1 MSKLFHPYDLAGLAL
16 PNRIVMA
23 PMTRS
28 RAETGVPDALTAL
41 YYRQRASAGLIV
53 TEGAPVSQEGTGYLY
68 TPGIYTQAQT
78 AAWKQVTDAVHED
91 GGRIFVQ
98 LWHVGRISHV
108 SLQTDGQAPVSPVA
122 RRALHAQAYAWVSP
136 GVAGQVPVSE
146 PRAVATDEVA
156 RLIEDFVAA
165 GRNAVQAGFDG
176 VELHAANGY
185 LFEQFIN
192 GELNTRQDR
201 YGGSIAN
208 RLRLLL
214 ETVDALG
221 AAIGS
226 QRIGV
231 RISPFGRLNDMH
243 AFPDEAQTWLTLA
256 RELSHRN
263 PAYIHYSD
271 QHTIGGEPAGDF
283 LAAFRKAYDG
293 TLIIAGGLD
302 RDRAETALR
311 SDAFDLA
318 AFGRPFIAN
327 PDLVERLAN
336 GWPLASVEDGPLYGL
351 YGARGYTD
359 YPCFAKPESAAPT
372 REQV

>member
-1 MSKLFHPYDLAGLAL
+1 MNPLFTPYDLAGLTL

-53 TEGAPVSQEGTGYLY
+53 SEGVPVSQEGMGYLY
-68 TPGIYTQAQT
+68 TPGLYAEAQVEG
-78 AAWKQVTDAVHED
+78 WRHVTDAVHAG
-91 GGRIFVQ
+91 GGRIFAQ

-108 SLQTDGQAPVSPVA
+108 SLQADGQAPVSPVA
-122 RRALHAQAYAWVSP
+122 RRAAQAQAYAWVAP

-146 PRAVATDEVA
+146 PRAVPTEEVA
-156 RLIEDFVAA
+156 RLVADFVDA
-165 GRNAVQAGFDG
+165 GRRAMQADFDG

-201 YGGSIAN
+201 YGGPIAN
-208 RLRLLL
+208 RLRFLL
-214 ETVDALG
+214 ETVEALG
-221 AAIGS
+221 AAIGP
-226 QRIGV
+226 QCVGV
-231 RISPFGRLNDMH
+231 RVSPFGRLNDMH
-243 AFPDEAQTWLTLA
+243 PFADEAQTWLALA
-256 RELSHRN
+256 RELGQRQL
-263 PAYIHYSD
+263 AYVHYSD

-283 LAAFRKAYDG
+283 LAAFRKAYAG
-293 TLIIAGGLD
+293 TLIAAGGFD
-302 RDRAETALR
+302 RDSAEAALR
-311 SDAFDLA
+311 GDALDLV

-336 GWPLASVEDGPLYGL
+336 GWPLARVEDGPLYGL

-359 YPCFAKPESAAPT
+359 YPTHAEAANAAP
-372 REQV
+372 R